1 MALEQTTDG
10 KQGSTLEELS
20 EKLGVSKS
28 MIRFWVEEFELN
40 KPVDKTFGSL
50 EVAELGLIHVLVGKE
65 GLALSEAKKS
75 FLLRRDQIEGKL
87 KLIDRLEGVKKG
99 LLSLKNKVE

>member
-10 KQGSTLEELS
+10 KQGNTLEELA

-40 KPVDKTFGSL
+40 KPVDRIFGSL
-50 EVAELGLIHVLVGKE
+50 EVAELELIHVLVGKE
-65 GLALSEAKKS
+65 SLALPEAKKS

-87 KLIDRLEGVKKG
+87 KLIDRLKGVKQG
-99 LLSLKNKVE
+99 LISLKNKVE